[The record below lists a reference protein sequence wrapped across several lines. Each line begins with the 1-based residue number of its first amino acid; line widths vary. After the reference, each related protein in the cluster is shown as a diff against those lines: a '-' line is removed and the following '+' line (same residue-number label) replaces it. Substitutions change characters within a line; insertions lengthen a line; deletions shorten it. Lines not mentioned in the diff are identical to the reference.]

1 MPILHR
7 LVTLSNTTPT
17 EIVGHDNQP
26 HEVHLHNMT
35 KSSNEYIHIGGSA
48 VGTGNSLHLDPGQS
62 MVLTLGPE
70 DRLWAISD
78 PDGLEIGVLDIRKA
92 D

>member
-1 MPILHR
+1 MSIVHR
-7 LVTLSNTTPT
+7 LVTLSGTPA

-26 HEVHLHNMT
+26 HEVHLHNMS
-35 KSSNEYIHIGGSA
+35 KSGNDYVHVGGSS
-48 VGTGNSLHLDPGQS
+48 VGTGNSLHLDPGES
-62 MVLTLGPE
+62 MTLTLGPE

-78 PDGLEIGVLDIRKA
+78 PSGVEIGVLDIRKS